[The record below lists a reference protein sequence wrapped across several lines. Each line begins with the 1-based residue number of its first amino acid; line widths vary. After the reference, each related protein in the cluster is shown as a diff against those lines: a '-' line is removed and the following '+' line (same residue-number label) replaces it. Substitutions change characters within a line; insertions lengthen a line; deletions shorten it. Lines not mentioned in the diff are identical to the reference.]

1 MDAMEKRIHL
11 FVSRKNV
18 LTWLMALCLVGSA
31 VTRIVFSGL
40 KGSGDSLEVW
50 SQIVLPVAAT
60 LLYVLIALINGKEM
74 FYKTAIPVWMMGIYY
89 AILPHDIIGDN
100 PFVLGMY

>member
-1 MDAMEKRIHL
+1 MKERIHL

-31 VTRIVFSGL
+31 VARIALPGL
-40 KGSGDSLEVW
+40 KGSGESFNVW

-60 LLYVLIALINGKEM
+60 
-74 FYKTAIPVWMMGIYY
+74 
-89 AILPHDIIGDN
+89 
-100 PFVLGMY
+100 